1 MAGLPGSGL
10 GGLFYILL
18 LLWVFIRQA
27 FTGSMCPE
35 RSRQLIPLGFMAAGM
50 IGMLAVTAWLLALI
64 IGPLPTFASI
74 AAPSDNTG
82 RWALILGMMPLIS
95 IAILLG
101 GLQVARRTIAR
112 RSLR

>member
-10 GGLFYILL
+10 GGIFYILL

-27 FTGSMCPE
+27 FTGGLSPE
-35 RSRQLIPLGFMAAGM
+35 RCRQLIPLGFMAVGM
-50 IGMLAVTAWLLALI
+50 IGALAATAWLLALI
-64 IGPLPTFASI
+64 IGPLPNFGSFVTPRDS
-74 AAPSDNTG
+74 TG

-101 GLQVARRTIAR
+101 GLQVARRMIPTR
-112 RSLR
+112 RP